1 MFIFFSGLFVF
12 LMNFM
17 SMWFDYAKVWNMTTN
32 KQKIGASGFIESQ
45 SPLKE
50 NNYEDELCMYD
61 FGPTKLVM
69 NVIIE
74 LR

>member
-1 MFIFFSGLFVF
+1 
-12 LMNFM
+12 
-17 SMWFDYAKVWNMTTN
+17 MTTN

-61 FGPTKLVM
+61 FGPTKS
-69 NVIIE
+69 
-74 LR
+74 